1 MKTTKNAPRL
11 LPLLVCLL
19 PVSGLA
25 YTPDAEYN
33 AQPGLAAIKAGA
45 AYDLGLTGAGIRI
58 GVVDTGINPAHEAFA
73 GAIAAGYNFRLGND
87 LLNDTGIYHG
97 SHIAGVAAARRD
109 GSGMMGV
116 AYEADLVVAATDM
129 SSTQLV
135 AGINFAV
142 SNGARIINNSWGY
155 SGSSNTIANFT
166 ASSFASLYPDLLGA
180 LQNAVASDAI
190 VVFANGNDGYQ
201 LQPQAMGGLPVL
213 FPELQRNWITVAAS
227 TNDAKYFSPYSN
239 SCGVAAA
246 WCVLAPGGYNGYDS
260 GELAPDGSTTSGYIN
275 RYGSSEATAMVSGS
289 LALLAQRFSYMTGEQ
304 LVGVLLTTA
313 THGTDAVL
321 STLYGRGEVDLA
333 KAVKGP
339 AALEFDYDVN
349 VTVADSWT
357 NNIMGTG
364 ALIKRGSST
373 LTLSGSN
380 TFSGGV
386 TVADGQLRIAADNNL
401 GAATAGLTLSGGVL
415 AISNDVSSARN
426 ISVTGNTGGVDTGA
440 FRLTLTG
447 NLTGNGVLEK
457 SGSGTLALQGS
468 SDFAGTTHIL
478 AGVVE
483 TAAAHFSGDVMND
496 ATLRFTQ
503 DVDGVF
509 SGEISGSGSIVKAG
523 GADLYLTGRNSF
535 TGGISVQA
543 GSLSGDSAALN
554 ADIVNDASVIFA
566 QDDDG
571 EYAAIMSG
579 TGRLLKAGSGR
590 LHLVGSNSYGGGTEI
605 SAGVLAGDATS
616 LQGEFSGAG
625 TLAFSQSGIG
635 NFNGSLHDL
644 AALEKTGTG
653 TLYLQSAG
661 NAVVTTTVK
670 EGLLVLPVGLA
681 SNVVVAG
688 GALAAPGGVQGNLE
702 VADGGK
708 LLAGGDAGVLQVAG
722 QLTVK
727 TGAQLAL
734 QLSSASSTPLL
745 AVTGPVQLQGGT
757 VEVSAN
763 AVPVL
768 ARYVLLQSDS
778 SLLGEFDAL
787 DTSASLRAFLRYD
800 ENSAALVLARSDA
813 LFSSQAN
820 GRNSVAAAAALEEEL
835 ASGFY
840 SDSFAASV
848 NALAAAAPA
857 ALDALSGEVV
867 ADTGPALTRLLDG
880 VLWSA
885 LAAQQSPVLSSLG
898 FSAVPRFSYTA
909 PASASGPRAWI
920 YGNGRRS
927 KVDGV
932 DAAGYDYDQSLLVAG
947 ADAALGAGLRLGFML
962 SQGSQSLSR
971 DGSSDTADSDVLAA
985 GIYLRHDSE
994 RVALVSALT
1003 AGHADTE
1010 SRRSLP
1016 MGGEAVAESST
1027 RLLALDL
1034 LMRYRWLQSSSWQ
1047 LNPLLALNWT
1057 QLDTPAF
1064 AESAPGMFGL
1074 SYVDSTQQSQII
1086 SAGAELLP
1094 AAAILPENFSCRASL
1109 LWRHDFSDEDDYAV
1123 AASYS
1128 QLPGS
1133 GFEIRPTLAGS
1144 DTARLA
1150 LGLAYDFKSGAQLGL
1165 QGMLEA
1171 GSGFSSAGLTLGLEW
1186 QW

>member
-1 MKTTKNAPRL
+1 MKTIKTMPRL
-11 LPLLVCLL
+11 LPLLACLL
-19 PVSGLA
+19 PVAGLA

-33 AQPGLAAIKAGA
+33 SQPGLAAIKAGA
-45 AYDLGLTGAGIRI
+45 AYDLGITGAGIRI
-58 GVVDTGINPAHEAFA
+58 GIVDSGISPLHEAFA
-73 GAIAAGYNFRLGND
+73 GAIAAGYNFRTGSD
-87 LLNDTGIYHG
+87 LLDDYGIGHG
-97 SHIAGVAAARRD
+97 SHISGIAAARRD

-116 AYEADLVVAATDM
+116 AYGAELVVAATDF
-129 SSTQLV
+129 SSGELS
-135 AGINFAV
+135 AGINFAL

-155 SGSSNTIANFT
+155 GGSTVLDFSAESISAT
-166 ASSFASLYPDLLGA
+166 YPDLLDA
-180 LQNAVASDAI
+180 LHNAVAADAI
-190 VVFANGNDGYQ
+190 VVFANGNDALQ
-201 LQPQAMGGLPVL
+201 QPQVMGGLPYY
-213 FPELQRNWITVAAS
+213 FPELQRNFITVVAS

-239 SCGVAAA
+239 RCGVAAA
-246 WCVLAPGGYNGYDS
+246 WCVAAPGGYGGYDT
-260 GELAPDGSTTSGYIN
+260 GENAPDSSTTSGYTN
-275 RYGSSEATAMVSGS
+275 RYGTSEATAMVSGS
-289 LALLAQRFSYMTGEQ
+289 LALLAERFAYMTGEL

-313 THGTDAVL
+313 AHGTDTVL
-321 STLYGRGEVDLA
+321 STIYGRGEVDIA
-333 KAVKGP
+333 KAMKGP

-349 VTVADSWT
+349 VTVDDSWS

-386 TVADGQLRIAADNNL
+386 TVADGQLRISADSNL
-401 GAATAGLTLSGGVL
+401 GASTADFTLSGGVL
-415 AISNDVSSARN
+415 EISNDVSLARS
-426 ISVTGNTGGVDTGA
+426 ISVTGTAGGVDTGT

-447 NLTGNGVLEK
+447 NLTGDGVLEK
-457 SGSGTLALQGS
+457 NGSGTLSLQGS
-468 SDFAGTTHIL
+468 SDFSGTTYIL
-478 AGVVE
+478 AGTVE
-483 TAAAHFSGDVMND
+483 TSAAHFSGDVVDD
-496 ATLRFTQ
+496 ATLLFAQ
-503 DVDGVF
+503 DVNGVF
-509 SGEISGSGSIVKAG
+509 SGAISGGGSLIKAG
-523 GADLYLTGRNSF
+523 TADLHLTGSNSF
-535 TGGISVQA
+535 TGEISVQA

-554 ADIVNDASVIFA
+554 ADIINDATVIFT
-566 QDDDG
+566 QDIDG
-571 EYAAIMSG
+571 EYAAAMSG
-579 TGRLLKAGSGR
+579 AGRLIKSGSGR
-590 LHLVGSNSYGGGTEI
+590 LHLAGSNSYSGGTEI
-605 SAGVLAGDATS
+605 SAGVLDGDANS
-616 LQGEFSGAG
+616 LQGDFSGAG
-625 TLAFSQSGIG
+625 TLAFNQSGIG

-661 NAVVTTTVK
+661 NSAVTTTVK
-670 EGLLVLPVGLA
+670 NGFLVLPAGLA

-688 GALAAPGGVQGNLE
+688 GALAAPGGVQGSLE
-702 VADGGK
+702 VDDGGK
-708 LLAGGDAGVLQVAG
+708 LLAGGDAGALQVDG

-727 TGAQLAL
+727 AGAQLAL
-734 QLSSASSTPLL
+734 QLSSTGSTPLL
-745 AVTGPVQLQGGT
+745 NVTGPVQLQGGT
-757 VEVSAN
+757 VLVNASA
-763 AVPVL
+763 APVL
-768 ARYVLLQSDS
+768 ARYVLLKSDS
-778 SLLGEFDAL
+778 SLQGQFDAL
-787 DTSASLRAFLRYD
+787 STSPSLRAFLRYD
-800 ENSAALVLARSDA
+800 ENSAALVLSRSDA
-813 LFSSQAN
+813 LFSSRAN
-820 GRNSVAAAAALEEEL
+820 DRNSVAAAAALEEEL

-848 NALAAAAPA
+848 NALAAAAPT

-1034 LMRYRWLQSSSWQ
+1034 LMRYRWLQRSSWQ

-1064 AESAPGMFGL
+1064 SESAPGMLGL
-1074 SYVDSTQQSQII
+1074 SYAYSTQQSQII

-1094 AAAILPENFSCRASL
+1094 AAAILPENFSCQASL

-1133 GFEIRPTLAGS
+1133 GFEIRPALAGS

-1150 LGLAYDFKSGAQLGL
+1150 LGLAYGFDSGAQLGL

-1171 GSGFSSAGLTLGLEW
+1171 GSGFSSAGLTLGLDW
-1186 QW
+1186 RW